1 MSGEEKNNNNESP
14 VLEYNLVN
22 KETGKG
28 GRQGERV
35 YSINSCGPTICAS
48 SGGPGARTGLYK
60 IPIDSAIPLERNCKL
75 LRSHPSDRGGSAESQ
90 DTQDAG
96 AIPDRPAGNKDG
108 ITKFATDRSWHGKG
122 SVILGGNE
130 TIRIRRLSISES
142 LQMFG
147 FNKDYKYETLKNKNK
162 MLYFLGNS
170 IVVNVL
176 EQLIEDL

>member
-60 IPIDSAIPLERNCKL
+60 IPIDSAIPLE
-75 LRSHPSDRGGSAESQ
+75 SQ
-90 DTQDAG
+90 DTQ
-96 AIPDRPAGNKDG
+96 
-108 ITKFATDRSWHGKG
+108 
-122 SVILGGNE
+122 GGNE